1 MKLGRAVMG
10 CLYLGAGLLHFAA
23 TETYMRMMPS
33 DLPAHRSLVLVSGG
47 AEIAGGLGLLVRLT
61 RTAQPGR
68 AAAWGLIA
76 LLLAVFP
83 ANVTM
88 ITEHD
93 RFPGVPL
100 WAAWLRLPLQLPLIW
115 WAWRYT
121 RQAAWPDAL
130 QVHRAPMQVGDNS

>member
-1 MKLGRAVMG
+1 MRLGRAVMG
-10 CLYLGAGLLHFAA
+10 CLYLGAGVLHFLA
-23 TETYMRMMPS
+23 TDTYMRLMPS
-33 DLPAHRSLVLVSGG
+33 YLPAHRSLVLISGV
-47 AEIAGGLGLLVRLT
+47 AEMAGGLGMLVPQSREG
-61 RTAQPGR
+61 QPGR

-76 LLLAVFP
+76 LLIAVFP

-88 ITEHD
+88 ITDHG

-121 RQAAWPDAL
+121 QRDARTDGL
-130 QVHRAPMQVGDNS
+130 QVHGSPMQVGNKG